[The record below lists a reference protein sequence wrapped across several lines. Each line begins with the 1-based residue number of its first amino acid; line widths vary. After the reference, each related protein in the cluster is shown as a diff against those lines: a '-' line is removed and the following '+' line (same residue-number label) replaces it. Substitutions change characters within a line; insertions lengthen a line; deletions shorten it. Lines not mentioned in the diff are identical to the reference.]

1 MPYNGVSFDTVN
13 KIEANNHGKTQKI
26 PGAFNATFEEYSQG
40 IGEFKDGAYMI
51 PLDVLHLLTSYHG
64 FTMLQVRIGVYNGAN
79 QRAPEINFSDFK
91 IGSKVLTYPLYY
103 YYLVI
108 SINDN

>member
-1 MPYNGVSFDTVN
+1 MGFVIVQL
-13 KIEANNHGKTQKI
+13 NHGKTQKI
-26 PGAFNATFEEYSQG
+26 PGAFNSTFEQYSQG

-51 PLDVLHLLTSYHG
+51 PLDVLHLLTYYHG

-91 IGSKVLTYPLYY
+91 IGSKVPTY
-103 YYLVI
+103 
-108 SINDN
+108 

>member
-1 MPYNGVSFDTVN
+1 M
-13 KIEANNHGKTQKI
+13 
-26 PGAFNATFEEYSQG
+26 
-40 IGEFKDGAYMI
+40 IG
-51 PLDVLHLLTSYHG
+51 PLDVLHYLTSYHG

-79 QRAPEINFSDFK
+79 KRAPEINFSDFK